1 MGSAKIDED
10 GTKFFLCGQFL
21 VKVFQNGAGS
31 LPAFRQNRWHVVRC
45 PDGDIFADIRRSQEQ
60 NAVCYYC
67 LRGPQRLRPRALF
80 TVKMKKLPRHT
91 ELTDN
96 KSQKKKYTPYIPLS
110 VGGSIELG

>member
-1 MGSAKIDED
+1 MDSTEIDED

-45 PDGDIFADIRRSQEQ
+45 PDGDIFADIRRSQEK

-67 LRGPQRLRPRALF
+67 LRGPQRLRPVYCLNEKVAKTYRAD
-80 TVKMKKLPRHT
+80 R
-91 ELTDN
+91 
-96 KSQKKKYTPYIPLS
+96 
-110 VGGSIELG
+110 

>member
-1 MGSAKIDED
+1 MRRAPSSSSV
-10 GTKFFLCGQFL
+10 CGQFL
-21 VKVFQNGAGS
+21 VKVFENGAGS